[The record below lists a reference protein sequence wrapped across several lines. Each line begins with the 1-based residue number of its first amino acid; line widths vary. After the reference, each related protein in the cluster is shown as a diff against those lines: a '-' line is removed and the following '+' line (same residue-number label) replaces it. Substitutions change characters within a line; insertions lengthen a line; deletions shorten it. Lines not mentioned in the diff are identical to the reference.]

1 MSDRLPDELFRR
13 QDESSDTDFYT
24 VPRFVTHI
32 DPQTIAELTKAYG
45 ELLEPGARVLD
56 LMSSCVSHLPPDAT
70 YSRVAGLGM
79 NRAELEANPRLSE
92 SLVHDLNAEPELP
105 YADESFDAVINAVS
119 IQYLTRPT
127 DVFASIARVLRP
139 GGLSIVAMSHR
150 MFPTKAVAAFHALP
164 PPRRVKLVMTYHE
177 LAGGFG
183 EPQFLDRSP
192 PNGDPLWLVLARRT
206 GGT

>member
-13 QDESSDTDFYT
+13 QDESADGEFYT

-45 ELLEPGARVLD
+45 ELLEPGASVLD
-56 LMSSCVSHLPPDAT
+56 LMSSWVSHLPPDAT

-92 SLVHDLNAEPELP
+92 STVHDLNAEPELP

-192 PNGDPLWLVLARRT
+192 PNGDPLWLVLARR
-206 GGT
+206 GDGA